1 MRKLSILILLVF
13 IIGLFNFPM
22 MTMAADVVSVS
33 EASASELGTVLTV
46 EGYVVGVSYDGRG
59 ASKEVLL
66 KDINNDTII
75 GVRGVPGTYPD
86 FNYEKGDRVRFS
98 ATVTSD
104 NNSHN
109 PGRIHLVYSS
119 SNDFAS
125 TVISKGNT
133 VTYNLD
139 NVTTLE
145 TTANLKNHFIVMPA
159 SDGDYTKFTA
169 GSTVPYSYVKITG
182 EYYINYSASNE
193 IYRLHKVSTATEEND
208 IKYNNRPINLRNT
221 SMEKILGENWKDDFI
236 TENDETYPGLVTDVS
251 FTALYTGANGSGY
264 NLVILDDKWIER
276 PVEKELTN
284 GDIVKEIAYAYK
296 NQGGQI
302 EYDQKNSR
310 RHISPSPEDSTA
322 QHKIYLDCSTY
333 VNAIYLEGFGETILP
348 AELQKT
354 PNTSNYN
361 AYARDYGDNA
371 DVIGYWEPADYTTEE
386 EKTALANEIMSN
398 LQVGDILNYRH
409 AAASAGTGTKG
420 HVYVYVGDG
429 TFLHCAGAGSYM
441 VNTGNPALSYEDA
454 ASEAVNG
461 QIQEINQET
470 IFTDADNYRYIFK
483 ATTED
488 TVFSFCLLRPL
499 ARNFTPTEESVNRME
514 IPGLVM
520 EKLSSVYENAS
531 VKPGDSITYS
541 IELKN
546 ESVST
551 LQNVTITDTLP
562 DGTEFFEGDEGVTV
576 DGQTLTWEGD
586 VTAKSTV
593 KVNYTVKVT
602 ADTPGTLIQSNET
615 YVNGVKLGKINH
627 TVSGYST
634 ADSLMLSNNA
644 LIYAENE
651 REFARGL
658 DMAKAIYK
666 ETLGIDVLD
675 YENVNKALDDIIDTE
690 NLTCYKDT
698 EISKIIVPNLYGGM
712 DIRTGQYII
721 PDNDRARI
729 VSEGELSV
737 GDIILAEWSGGEV
750 VYVYAGDSTLLTVE
764 NGKAKALTIGKN
776 IYINPDNI
784 LISLIAYDRYAVLR
798 PSMSSDEP
806 TVKINS
812 ISIKNP
818 PAKTI
823 YYDQETF
830 DNTGMVVVASLS
842 NGEEMEIKNYTVT
855 PSVITYPMDSVTVN
869 FAECTCTLNI
879 SVEKD
884 MRNVTVAEA
893 FTLDSGAKVRVEG
906 IFVGVSNNSISG
918 TATQEM
924 LIKDTASDK
933 TIAVTN
939 VPYGTFPDYGYTKGD
954 KLSFVATVKESDN
967 ANMPGRKYLEF
978 ASDNG
983 EIETTIVSGGNDA
996 GYDLDNVITINTW
1009 NDMKN
1014 NFTVSK
1020 ISPYTI
1026 YKFTGTTYFN
1036 YYASGDAFRPHN
1048 NSGASGLSHIKPDGS
1063 RTLSFNDNVM
1073 TANLGADWKSI
1084 FGVAESSGYPGME
1097 VDETYYAMYIGADS
1111 LRFYFV
1117 ILDKEWIYGENTE
1130 FKIADVKNN
1139 GALINIPKAGEYTV
1153 VFADYDGN
1161 KLVDVDTVDVTV
1173 GETEIGRVYVNMEK
1187 SFELSKGD
1195 KVFLLKDM
1203 KSIIP
1208 MCGEHIIE

>member
-1 MRKLSILILLVF
+1 MQKLSILMIAVF
-13 IIGLFNFPM
+13 IIGLFNFPLI
-22 MTMAADVVSVS
+22 TMAEDTVSVS
-33 EASASELGTVLTV
+33 EASASEIGTVLTV
-46 EGYVVGVSYDGRG
+46 EGVVVGVSFDGRG
-59 ASKEVLL
+59 ASKEILL
-66 KDINNDTII
+66 KDLDNDTII

-86 FNYEKGDRVRFS
+86 FNYEKGDRVCFT

-104 NNSHN
+104 NNGHN
-109 PGRIHLVYSS
+109 PGRNHLVYSS
-119 SNDFAS
+119 SNDFES

-133 VTYNLD
+133 ITYNLD
-139 NVTTLE
+139 NVTTLK
-145 TTANLKNHFIVMPA
+145 TTADLKNHFIVMPA
-159 SDGDYTKFTA
+159 SDGDYTKPTA

-182 EYYINYSASNE
+182 EYYINYSGG
-193 IYRLHKVSTATEEND
+193 IYRLHKVSSATEEKN
-208 IKYNNRPINLRNT
+208 IKYNNRTINLRNDA
-221 SMEKILGENWKDDFI
+221 MEKILGGNWKDGFI
-236 TENDETYPGLVTDVS
+236 SENDETYPGFITDVS
-251 FTALYTGANGSGY
+251 FTAIYTGANGSGY
-264 NLVILDDKWIER
+264 NLVILDEKWIER
-276 PVEKELTN
+276 PGEKELTN
-284 GDIVKEIAYAYK
+284 GDVVREIAYAYK
-296 NQGGQI
+296 NQEGQI

-310 RHISPSPEDSTA
+310 RHISPSPEDATA

-348 AELQKT
+348 AELGKS
-354 PNTSNYN
+354 PNTANYD

-371 DVIGYWEPADYTTEE
+371 DVIGYWKPEDYTTDEARE
-386 EKTALANEIMSN
+386 ALANEIMSN
-398 LQVGDILNYRH
+398 LQVGDVLNYRH
-409 AAASAGTGTKG
+409 AVASAGTGTKG
-420 HVYVYVGDG
+420 HVYIYVGDG

-441 VNTGNPALSYEDA
+441 VNTSNPGLSYDDA

-461 QIQEINQET
+461 QVQEINQEA
-470 IFTDADNYRYIFK
+470 IFTDTDNYRYIFK
-483 ATTED
+483 ATKDD
-488 TVFSFCLLRPL
+488 TVFSFCLLRPF
-499 ARNFTPTEESVNRME
+499 ARNFTPTEESLNRMK
-514 IPGLVM
+514 IAGLVM
-520 EKLSSVYENAS
+520 EKTSSVYENSS
-531 VKPGDSITYS
+531 VKSGDSITYTV
-541 IELKN
+541 ELKN
-546 ESVST
+546 TSVRTISD
-551 LQNVTITDTLP
+551 VTVTDTLP
-562 DGTEFFEGDEGVTV
+562 AGTAFLTGDSGVIV
-576 DGQTLTWEGD
+576 SGQSLTWTGD
-586 VTAKSTV
+586 IPAKGTV

-602 ADTPGTLIQSNET
+602 SATPGTIIKSHET
-615 YVNGVKLGKINH
+615 YVGGVKLGKINH
-627 TVSGYST
+627 TLSGYNDMD
-634 ADSLMLSNNA
+634 ALLLSNQA
-644 LIYAENE
+644 TIYTESEKAFEN
-651 REFARGL
+651 GL
-658 DMAKAIYK
+658 DMAKTLYSEA
-666 ETLGIDVLD
+666 LGIDIFEYD
-675 YENVNKALDDIIDTE
+675 NVNKALDEIIDKE
-690 NLTCYKDT
+690 NLTCYNNT
-698 EISKIIVPNLYGGM
+698 ELSKILVPNLYGGM
-712 DIRTGQYII
+712 DIRTGQYKI
-721 PDNDRARI
+721 PDNDRTRI
-729 VSEGELSV
+729 VSEGELAV

-750 VYVYAGDSTLLTVE
+750 VYVYAGNSKLLTLE

-776 IYINPDNI
+776 IYLNPDNI
-784 LISLIAYDRYAVLR
+784 LISLIAYDRFAVLR
-798 PSMSSDEP
+798 PSMADDEP

-855 PSVITYPMDSVTVN
+855 PSVTTYPMDSVTVS

-1020 ISPYTI
+1020 IQPYTI

-1048 NSGASGLSHIKPDGS
+1048 NSGASGLSHIKPDGT

-1084 FGVAESSGYPGME
+1084 FGVAESSGYPGMK

-1117 ILDKEWIYGENTE
+1117 ILDEEWIYGENTE

-1153 VFADYDGN
+1153 VFADYDGA
-1161 KLVDVDTVDVTV
+1161 KLSDVDAVDIAVTEV
-1173 GETEIGRVYVNMEK
+1173 GRVFAESEK
-1187 SFELSKGD
+1187 NININAGD
-1195 KVFLLKDM
+1195 KVFLFE
-1203 KSIIP
+1203 KSSGVTP
-1208 MCGEHIIE
+1208 LCKEMRK

>member
-46 EGYVVGVSYDGRG
+46 EGYVVGVSYDGRN

-86 FNYEKGDRVRFS
+86 FNYEKGDRVQFS

-119 SNDFAS
+119 SNDFES

-139 NVTTLE
+139 NVTTLK

-182 EYYINYSASNE
+182 EYYINYSSSNG

-221 SMEKILGENWKDDFI
+221 SMEKILGENWKDGFI

-310 RHISPSPEDSTA
+310 RHISPSPEDATE

-354 PNTSNYN
+354 PTTSNYD

-371 DVIGYWEPADYTTEE
+371 DVIGYWEPADYTTDE

-409 AAASAGTGTKG
+409 AAASAGKGTKG

-441 VNTGNPALSYEDA
+441 VNTGNPALSYEDV

-546 ESVST
+546 ESVKT

-562 DGTEFFEGDEGVTV
+562 DGTEFLEGDEGVTV

-615 YVNGVKLGKINH
+615 YVSGVKLGKINH
-627 TVSGYST
+627 TVSGYSK

-644 LIYAENE
+644 SLYAENE
-651 REFARGL
+651 REFASGL
-658 DMAKAIYK
+658 DMAKTIYK

-750 VYVYAGDSTLLTVE
+750 VYVYAGDSTLLAVE

-806 TVKINS
+806 TVKVNFIRVTKLPEK
-812 ISIKNP
+812 IH
-818 PAKTI
+818 
-823 YYDQETF
+823 YYNNENF
-830 DNTGMVVVASLS
+830 DTTGMIVSATLS
-842 NGEEMEIKNYTVT
+842 NGETVEIKNYTVT
-855 PSVITYPMDSVTVN
+855 PSVITYPMDSVTVS
-869 FAECTCTLNI
+869 FADCTTTLDI
-879 SVEKD
+879 TVENE
-884 MRNVTVAEA
+884 MRKVTVSEA
-893 FTLDSGAKVRVEG
+893 LEFGDGTTAVVEG
-906 IFVGVSNNSISG
+906 IFVGVSD
-918 TATQEM
+918 TYPKKDATNEI
-924 LIKDTASDK
+924 LIKDEKSDK
-933 TIAVTN
+933 TIAVAN
-939 VPYGTFPDYGYTKGD
+939 VPYGTFPDYGYSKGD
-954 KLSFVATVKESDN
+954 KISFIATVKESEN
-967 ANMPGRKYLEF
+967 ENMPGRKYLEF
-978 ASDNG
+978 SAENG
-983 EIETTIVSGGNDA
+983 AIDTTIISRGNSTK
-996 GYDLDNVITINTW
+996 YNLDNAVTVNTW

-1014 NFTVSK
+1014 IFKVATLE
-1020 ISPYTI
+1020 PYSI
-1026 YKFTGTTYFN
+1026 FKFTGTTYFN
-1036 YYASGDAFRPHN
+1036 YYVTGATYRPHKN
-1048 NSGASGLSHIKPDGS
+1048 AAALSVSDIRPD
-1063 RTLSFNDNVM
+1063 RTHTIALTVSSM
-1073 TANLGADWKSI
+1073 TENLGAGWQTLFADSLTTKT
-1084 FGVAESSGYPGME
+1084 EQPGTT
-1097 VDETYYAMYIGADS
+1097 VDKTFYTMYIGADAT
-1111 LRFYFV
+1111 RFYFV
-1117 ILDKEWIYGENTE
+1117 ILDENWVYDTEFSIYGL
-1130 FKIADVKNN
+1130 N
-1139 GALINIPKAGEYTV
+1139 GNKAGFDIPVAGTYTA
-1153 VFADYDGN
+1153 VFADYDG
-1161 KLVDVDTVDVTV
+1161 KRLVDVDTVDVTV
-1173 GETEIGRVYVNMEK
+1173 GETETGRVYVNMEK
-1187 SFELSKGD
+1187 NFALSQGD
-1195 KVFLLKDM
+1195 KIFLLKDM